1 MLDLPGHPVLDK
13 TRLIGGCSRL
23 PLSVEVAELRAEI
36 ADLDPALWGSR
47 GGRVGVHR
55 VAEAVFLRGH
65 APAEGELPI
74 EDRQA
79 LDALPAVRDLIERQI
94 GATPMRCLLA
104 RLPPGA
110 IVAPHIDRAPYFS
123 KTIRIHVP
131 IETHPRAWMIA
142 ANLVYNMQAGEVWA
156 LNNSAMHGV
165 WNEGTEHPRTH
176 LICDFLLTAALEQRL
191 ADAERNLGRSMPEV
205 LKHLA
210 AA

>member
-1 MLDLPGHPVLDK
+1 M
-13 TRLIGGCSRL
+13 
-23 PLSVEVAELRAEI
+23 
-36 ADLDPALWGSR
+36 
-47 GGRVGVHR
+47 
-55 VAEAVFLRGH
+55 
-65 APAEGELPI
+65 
-74 EDRQA
+74 
-79 LDALPAVRDLIERQI
+79 PAVRDLIERQI

-191 ADAERNLGRSMPEV
+191 AEAERNLGRSMPEV